1 MTTMQ
6 LNAELFHNLSVI
18 ADDESLMKRAV
29 KYLRKLAEQKQAY
42 EDDTLMTKEEF
53 FDEIKESLEQVERG
67 ECTRF
72 SDMKEMRAWLNSL

>member
-6 LNAELFHNLSVI
+6 LNADLFQSLSVI

-29 KYLRKLAEQKQAY
+29 KYLKKLAEQKKQQ

-53 FDEIKESLEQVERG
+53 FANIDDSLKQIERG

-72 SDMKEMRAWLNSL
+72 TNKDDMHAWLNSL